1 VQHLVSGEA
10 DYQQLARGACIP
22 VGSTPSS
29 SMAKPE
35 DLDMLN
41 PGPRLSISDAEFVS
55 FVSERYSP
63 PRTEYAKPRRPA
75 AAAAS
80 AMCCA
85 ERYGRT
91 AALAAQPPV
100 QLPSLPGRQPS
111 RGQRAHFAVNLCPG
125 EIQIVLDASS
135 CQELSM
141 CP

>member
-1 VQHLVSGEA
+1 
-10 DYQQLARGACIP
+10 
-22 VGSTPSS
+22 
-29 SMAKPE
+29 MAKPE

-85 ERYGRT
+85 ESYGRT
-91 AALAAQPPV
+91 AALAAQPAAQPARQAALARPKGAFRR
-100 QLPSLPGRQPS
+100 QL
-111 RGQRAHFAVNLCPG
+111 VPG
-125 EIQIVLDASS
+125 EIQIVLVI
-135 CQELSM
+135 
-141 CP
+141 

>member
-1 VQHLVSGEA
+1 
-10 DYQQLARGACIP
+10 
-22 VGSTPSS
+22 
-29 SMAKPE
+29 
-35 DLDMLN
+35 MLN

-91 AALAAQPPV
+91 AALAAQPAAHC
-100 QLPSLPGRQPS
+100 QPS
-111 RGQRAHFAVNLCPG
+111 RPKLEGRISPSTESTCAQVRSATQRAVALAVRGLRFGFRMVC
-125 EIQIVLDASS
+125 
-135 CQELSM
+135 
-141 CP
+141 